1 MSPKVIAKNF
11 FHLFVYPN
19 FFRLSKGIVWTHSH
33 LPKISNKMTSFV
45 QCLVYRMPCRLCISF
60 DSFLLIFCMIEPFL
74 YLNHPIEFN
83 NAKSSK
89 VTFSKQIA
97 LQNNRY
103 FLCVDCF
110 VSSTFVE
117 IQFGM
122 RTKFV
127 CSRLDN
133 NQKDK
138 KKTNLNTCTEIPMNC
153 KHFGVRHLFKQ
164 FEVHIW
170 WGVI

>member
-1 MSPKVIAKNF
+1 
-11 FHLFVYPN
+11 
-19 FFRLSKGIVWTHSH
+19 
-33 LPKISNKMTSFV
+33 MTSFV

-164 FEVHIW
+164 FEVHI
-170 WGVI
+170 